1 MNEDSIKYMK
11 TIKFLLSSSVDCFL
25 QNTKINKSFLGLMTS
40 RNLAGGALNFCFD
53 KVGRNMRQALQ
64 NDPNFAAEN
73 NTQST

>member
-1 MNEDSIKYMK
+1 
-11 TIKFLLSSSVDCFL
+11 
-25 QNTKINKSFLGLMTS
+25 MTS
-40 RNLAGGALNFCFD
+40 WKTDLVVHLTFAFD